1 MAGKDVTLR
10 GPFPETP
17 SITETD
23 VADVIEQ
30 QASVFARDAVDQ
42 SIAVADGSDVR
53 IRVERGCLLITD
65 GSAPHRRERRFA
77 RVPGTLQRLVVYGRH
92 AGFMTMEA
100 LRWLQAQDA
109 ALLVLDA
116 VDGRLLFSST
126 GPGSDDARLRRSQAM
141 ASTAPVG
148 LRIACDLLAAKLA
161 GQARLAR
168 GPLNR
173 ATAAET
179 IETLAAVLGDVSTIE
194 EARQLEATAANA
206 YWSAWSDNPAT
217 VIRFAAREQRR
228 VPEHWLRFDSRR
240 SLLSSG
246 KSNRKAERPLNAI
259 LNYLYALAQIE
270 TRVACLAVGL
280 DPGLGVVHADTR
292 NRDSMVLDVLE
303 PVRAAVEETVLG
315 LVAQR
320 VWRKADFHERPN
332 GSVMLG
338 IELRHTLPRTM
349 ELWAKTAAPVAEL
362 VAHRL
367 GETVEG
373 AWQPTAPLTGA
384 KRRQAAAKVK
394 VRKAV
399 VASATAS
406 KQAGRRPTPVV
417 PQLFRTCVDCGGP
430 LTGPSGRPSRQV
442 RCEYCWDTTP
452 GQESSQRRQRGRS
465 IAASRAET
473 EAWRAEH
480 RGQLAQPEDFAPIR
494 AGLAKVRLAEIMAA
508 AGVAK
513 STASMIRSGRHV
525 PALRHWEPLAAL
537 AGVEFSVGP

>member
-1 MAGKDVTLR
+1 MD
-10 GPFPETP
+10 
-17 SITETD
+17 
-23 VADVIEQ
+23 
-30 QASVFARDAVDQ
+30 
-42 SIAVADGSDVR
+42 
-53 IRVERGCLLITD
+53 
-65 GSAPHRRERRFA
+65 
-77 RVPGTLQRLVVYGRH
+77 
-92 AGFMTMEA
+92 A
-100 LRWLQAQDA
+100 LRWLRAQDA
-109 ALLVLDA
+109 ALLVLDV
-116 VDGRLLFSST
+116 VDGRLVFSST
-126 GPGSDDARLRRSQAM
+126 VPGSDDARLRRSQAM
-141 ASTAPVG
+141 AATTPIG
-148 LRIACDLLAAKLA
+148 LRIASTLLAAKLE
-161 GQARLAR
+161 GQARLA
-168 GPLNR
+168 GDTLNR
-173 ATAAET
+173 PDAAET
-179 IETLAAVLGDVSTIE
+179 IETLAAALSEVSTIE

-217 VIRFAAREQRR
+217 AMRFAGREQHR
-228 VPEHWLRFDSRR
+228 VPEHWFRFDSRR
-240 SLLSSG
+240 SLLSGG
-246 KSNRKAERPLNAI
+246 KSNRKAERPLNAV

-315 LVAQR
+315 LAVQR
-320 VWRKADFHERPN
+320 VWRKADFHERPD

-338 IELRHTLPRTM
+338 LEVRHTLPRTM

-373 AWQPTAPLTGA
+373 VWKPTAPLTRA

-394 VRKAV
+394 ARKAA

-406 KQAGRRPTPVV
+406 KQAGRRPVPVV

-442 RCEYCWDTTP
+442 RCESCWDAAP
-452 GQESSQRRQRGRS
+452 GQGSSQRRQRGRS

-480 RGQLAQPEDFAPIR
+480 RGQQARPEDFAPIR
-494 AGLAKVRLAEIMAA
+494 AGLAKVRLVEIMLA

-513 STASMIRSGRHV
+513 STASMIRSR
-525 PALRHWEPLAAL
+525 PL
-537 AGVEFSVGP
+537 AGVAFSADQ